1 MIILCASLASESE
14 EREIYIEMKT
24 EMETDGDKEAD
35 RA

>member
-14 EREIYIEMKT
+14 EREIYIEMK
-24 EMETDGDKEAD
+24 METDGDKEAD